1 MRYTILLGLLL
12 AVATGVAQDSIPY
25 MEEVMVRGFGQGGV
39 RQNIPASVSKIGTR
53 QFQRYG
59 NISLVPAFNTV
70 AGVRMEERSPGSY
83 RLSIRGSLLRSP
95 FGVRNVKVYW
105 DDMPLTDAGGNTYLN
120 LIAPNAIGS
129 AEILKGPAGS
139 IFGAGTGGVVTL
151 MPLQKHVEDKDTRV
165 EGQLNGGS
173 FGMFGASAQVMAS
186 SGKLDWGLVQS
197 HLQSGG
203 YRRNSSMRRDL
214 TQFNVRWKQG
224 EKSSWTGLFLYGD
237 LAYRTPGGLTY
248 PQMMA
253 DPRQARPAT
262 ATLPS
267 AEQQQAGIYN
277 KTLFAGLAHTYMF
290 SPSLSNT
297 TSVIYTNTAFLNPFI
312 NNYER
317 RIENGMGLRTVFRYR
332 REWERSRLDLT
343 AGAEWQR
350 QGSVIDSSGN
360 KGGMPD
366 NNRVRDRLRAVQYFL
381 FTQADLHLGR
391 RWMVQAGLSYNGF
404 GYDLQRIRPAGSPS
418 TLRYDRPFLPRIA
431 LRYRLWDEIGLYGS
445 MSLGYSAPTLAEIR
459 PSAGGL
465 YSGLQAEYG
474 WNYEAGIKGNALHA
488 RLRFDVTAF
497 QFNLRDAIVRRVN
510 AAGAEYF
517 INAGGTTQ
525 RGLEI
530 FGEWFA
536 VRYGKGKIASLSVWS
551 SASLF
556 AFRFVDYKVNNSDH
570 SGNKVTGVPGQS
582 ILAGADIRFARGLY
596 ATLTFTYTSSIPL
609 NDSNDVFSEPF
620 RLWQG
625 RLGWKKAWRKGWRTD
640 VFAGIDNAGNA
651 LYSLGHDINA
661 FGRRYYNPAPAR
673 NYYGGLRF
681 SL

>member
-1 MRYTILLGLLL
+1 
-12 AVATGVAQDSIPY
+12 
-25 MEEVMVRGFGQGGV
+25 
-39 RQNIPASVSKIGTR
+39 
-53 QFQRYG
+53 
-59 NISLVPAFNTV
+59 
-70 AGVRMEERSPGSY
+70 
-83 RLSIRGSLLRSP
+83 
-95 FGVRNVKVYW
+95 
-105 DDMPLTDAGGNTYLN
+105 
-120 LIAPNAIGS
+120 
-129 AEILKGPAGS
+129 
-139 IFGAGTGGVVTL
+139 
-151 MPLQKHVEDKDTRV
+151 
-165 EGQLNGGS
+165 
-173 FGMFGASAQVMAS
+173 
-186 SGKLDWGLVQS
+186 
-197 HLQSGG
+197 
-203 YRRNSSMRRDL
+203 
-214 TQFNVRWKQG
+214 
-224 EKSSWTGLFLYGD
+224 
-237 LAYRTPGGLTY
+237 
-248 PQMMA
+248 
-253 DPRQARPAT
+253 
-262 ATLPS
+262 
-267 AEQQQAGIYN
+267 
-277 KTLFAGLAHTYMF
+277 
-290 SPSLSNT
+290 
-297 TSVIYTNTAFLNPFI
+297 
-312 NNYER
+312 
-317 RIENGMGLRTVFRYR
+317 
-332 REWERSRLDLT
+332 
-343 AGAEWQR
+343 
-350 QGSVIDSSGN
+350 
-360 KGGMPD
+360 
-366 NNRVRDRLRAVQYFL
+366 
-381 FTQADLHLGR
+381 
-391 RWMVQAGLSYNGF
+391 MVQAGLSYNGF
-404 GYDLQRIRPAGSPS
+404 GYDLQRIRPEGSPS
-418 TLRYDRPFLPRIA
+418 TLRYDHPFLPRIA

-445 MSLGYSAPTLAEIR
+445 MSRGYSAPTLAEIR

-530 FGEWFA
+530 FSEWFA
-536 VRYGKGKIASLSVWS
+536 VRDGKGKVASLSVWS

-609 NDSNDVFSEPF
+609 NDANDVFSEPF

-640 VFAGIDNAGNA
+640 VFAGIDNAGHA

>member
-120 LIAPNAIGS
+120 LIDPNAIGS

-224 EKSSWTGLFLYGD
+224 EKSRWTGLFLYGD
-237 LAYRTPGGLTY
+237 LAYRTPGGLTLA
-248 PQMMA
+248 QMMN

-267 AEQQQAGIYN
+267 AEQQRAGIYN

-297 TSVIYTNTAFLNPFI
+297 TSFIYTNTAFLNPFI
-312 NNYER
+312 TNYER
-317 RIENGMGLRTVFRYR
+317 RIENGIGLRSVFRYR
-332 REWERSRLDLT
+332 REWERVRLDLT

-366 NNRVRDRLRAVQYFL
+366 NNRVRDELRAVQYFL

-391 RWMVQAGLSYNGF
+391 RWMVQAGQSYNGF